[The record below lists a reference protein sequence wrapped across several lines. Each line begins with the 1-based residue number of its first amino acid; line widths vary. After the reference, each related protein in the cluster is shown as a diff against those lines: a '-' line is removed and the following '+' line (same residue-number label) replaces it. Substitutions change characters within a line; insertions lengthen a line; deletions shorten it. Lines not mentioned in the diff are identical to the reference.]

1 MRHSRGAT
9 AGTLHS
15 MVNSVPAATEVG
27 DSVSSTCFG
36 GSAAKRREVRS
47 GWVCSSG
54 RSHPAQT
61 IPCDHRVLRKW
72 AGDGRRKQF
81 RVKDVLGGSFR
92 DMMTAAMDTNGGALV
107 SKKKR
112 FRICSVN

>member
-1 MRHSRGAT
+1 MGVQLRQAPPSPDH
-9 AGTLHS
+9 
-15 MVNSVPAATEVG
+15 
-27 DSVSSTCFG
+27 
-36 GSAAKRREVRS
+36 
-47 GWVCSSG
+47 
-54 RSHPAQT
+54 
-61 IPCDHRVLRKW
+61 PCDHRVLRKW

-92 DMMTAAMDTNGGALV
+92 DMMTSAMDTNGGALV